1 MAVHSQTLMRPR
13 RAGHEKSRNG
23 CLTCK
28 IRRVKCDETRPSCRN
43 CTTTGRKC
51 EGPIANQVQFI
62 QGPPLSRA
70 STPVLVPEISP
81 VDAAHPYYERRA
93 FDHFVKHGAPIFA
106 GHVDAS
112 FWTDLVPRL
121 AQSSDFVWDAV
132 VSISCL
138 FEHVPYENLVTRYDQ
153 NFPYQVTNK
162 HHQQA
167 LKYYNRAINSVRR
180 LADRDELDD
189 SVAVLSCILFASVEF
204 QQRNVTTGTELVK
217 DCCRMLRQ
225 GMSTG
230 SISKASKANSALH
243 EVVAPFILRKAVLTA
258 TLGTFL
264 PPDWNVHHE
273 SKSAMGKPLPAC
285 PTLNEASIQLYNLLY
300 QCFEVTRVA
309 DIVPDLGEDPGKNR
323 FLALRTVLMGRLTQW
338 KSWFMSEQYQEANKE
353 ASWMCSYLLMYWAVC
368 YTSLA
373 TCVYINQTAFD
384 EHRDQFADIVQHAQV
399 YLAHLA
405 ESPTQLPPFQT
416 QAGIL
421 PTLYF
426 CALKCRDP
434 ILRRE
439 ALRLMR
445 QAPQQDTLWA
455 FIAPERVVEKVIPL
469 EERGMH
475 STVMDDVVGLPDKS
489 PPEDRRFA
497 HVSVLSRNAAGG
509 VQRLALQLHRFIL
522 QANGRR
528 RLVTEYAWLDQ
539 DMSS

>member
-1 MAVHSQTLMRPR
+1 MPDLQVRLLPRADRMRDLPWR
-13 RAGHEKSRNG
+13 SR
-23 CLTCK
+23 
-28 IRRVKCDETRPSCRN
+28 IRRVKCDESKPSCRN
-43 CTTTGRKC
+43 CTSTGRKC
-51 EGPIANQVQFI
+51 EGPAVHQVQFI
-62 QGPPLSRA
+62 QDQPLSRA
-70 STPVLVPEISP
+70 STPVLLPDVSLLT
-81 VDAAHPYYERRA
+81 AAHPYYERRA

-167 LKYYNRAINSVRR
+167 LRYYNRAITSVRR

-204 QQRNVTTGTELVK
+204 QQRNVSTGTELVK
-217 DCCRMLRQ
+217 DCCRMLTQ

-264 PPDWNVHHE
+264 PPDWNVHH
-273 SKSAMGKPLPAC
+273 KSMPATGKPLPAC

-309 DIVPDLGEDPGKNR
+309 DIVPDVGEDTGKVR
-323 FLALRTVLMGRLTQW
+323 FLTLRTVLMGRLTQW
-338 KSWFMSEQYQEANKE
+338 KLWFLTEQYQKANEE

-384 EHRDQFADIVQHAQV
+384 EHRDQFADIIQHAQV

-405 ESPTQLPPFQT
+405 ESPTELPPFQT
-416 QAGIL
+416 EPGIL

-445 QAPQQDTLWA
+445 QAPKQDTLWA
-455 FIAPERVVEKVIPL
+455 FIAPERVVEKVISL

-475 STVMDDVVGLPDKS
+475 PTVVNDALTLPTKL

-497 HVSVLSRNAAGG
+497 HVSALTRDAPGG
-509 VQRLALQLHRFIL
+509 EQRLALHLDRFIF
-522 QANGRR
+522 QANGGR
-528 RLVTEYAWLDQ
+528 RLVTEYAWLGQ
-539 DMSS
+539 ATSP